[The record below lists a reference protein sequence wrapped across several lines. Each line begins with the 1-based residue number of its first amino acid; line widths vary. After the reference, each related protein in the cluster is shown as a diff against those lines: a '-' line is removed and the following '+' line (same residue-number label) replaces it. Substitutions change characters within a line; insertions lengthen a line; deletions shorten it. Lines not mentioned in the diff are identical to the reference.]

1 MKELKLLSH
10 LKNASKLMDNVDEFK
25 NEIAIQEIREY
36 LKIIKFKSL
45 WFDYFKESEED
56 KQCMKKK

>member
-10 LKNASKLMDNVDEFK
+10 LKNASKLMDDVDEFK

-36 LKIIKFKSL
+36 LQVILFKAL
-45 WFDYFKESEED
+45 WFDYMKGSENNVNE
-56 KQCMKKK
+56 

>member
-10 LKNASKLMDNVDEFK
+10 LKNVSKLMDDVDEFR

-36 LKIIKFKSL
+36 LQVILFKAL
-45 WFDYFKESEED
+45 WFDYMKASANNVKE
-56 KQCMKKK
+56 

>member
-10 LKNASKLMDNVDEFK
+10 LKSASKLMDDLDDFK

-36 LKIIKFKSL
+36 LQVILFKAL
-45 WFDYFKESEED
+45 WFDYMKGSESNVNE
-56 KQCMKKK
+56 